1 MPPLKNTSKMNVE
14 KILAISGKPGLYELK
29 VQTRSGFVAE
39 SMIDGKKITVG
50 MRSNVSLLSEISMY
64 THSEE
69 KPLVEIMRA
78 IAVKEN
84 EGPAISHKEDNAK
97 LLAYFKE
104 IVPDYDEDRVYAS
117 DIKKVLNWYN
127 MLQAKGM
134 VSKDEP
140 KIEKAE
146 SIKEQVVEEVKAKK
160 ETKKETKTEKAEKVE
175 KPKAKTKK

>member
-1 MPPLKNTSKMNVE
+1 MNVE
-14 KILAISGKPGLYELK
+14 TILAISGKPGLYELK

-39 SMIDGKKITVG
+39 SMLDGKRITVG

-84 EGPAISHKEDNAK
+84 EGPAISHKEDTAK
-97 LLAYFKE
+97 LLEYFKQ
-104 IVPDYDEDRVYAS
+104 IVPDYDEDRVYPS

-134 VSKDEP
+134 VSKEEP
-140 KIEKAE
+140 KVDNAD
-146 SIKEQVVEEVKAKK
+146 SVKEQVVEEVKAKK
-160 ETKKETKTEKAEKVE
+160 KTAKKE
-175 KPKAKTKK
+175 